1 VPIAIDG
8 VAGVTEIEVK
18 CAATTVRV
26 EVSLTNPTVAVI
38 VVEPAATVVTS
49 PVLLTVATDVDDEL
63 QVTPVLKSEL
73 DPSL

>member
-1 VPIAIDG
+1 M
-8 VAGVTEIEVK
+8 AGVTEIEVR

-26 EVSLTNPTVAVI
+26 DVSLFEPTVAVI

-49 PVLLTVATDVDDEL
+49 PVLLTVATDVEDEL